1 MKKLWIYIFCALLV
15 TSIKA
20 QEETTLTMPRLRL
33 GVEAGVNYLSGQI
46 NKPEMIRE
54 SRSYYFAPDYDYH
67 CGFVN
72 EYPEFFSYGFG
83 LKLEYVLHKRI
94 AISSG
99 LRFSFYK
106 AALNSDRD
114 FFLWKVSETETSANY
129 VKISSISQTNY
140 YLGIPLEA
148 RFFVTEKDFFA
159 RVYFIVGNSFNF
171 LVASYN
177 KVAFHN
183 PEMEKYSSNVLGQ
196 IGDPNLFY
204 GSFYG
209 GIGLK
214 LGKAN
219 YPFGS
224 IELFFPA
231 INYTRNNVHS
241 FVNIDA
247 VPSFGFRTTLNIPV
261 FRKHQ
266 LIYTITEKK
275 K

>member
-1 MKKLWIYIFCALLV
+1 MKKLSICIFCALLV
-15 TSIKA
+15 TSIMA
-20 QEETTLTMPRLRL
+20 QEKTTQTMPRLRL
-33 GVEAGVNYLSGQI
+33 GVEVGANYLSGQI
-46 NKPEMIRE
+46 NKLEMIRE
-54 SRSYYFAPDYDYH
+54 SSSYYFAQNYDFH
-67 CGFVN
+67 CGFN
-72 EYPEFFSYGFG
+72 KYPEFFSYAFG

-106 AALNSDRD
+106 AALNAERD

-129 VKISSISQTNY
+129 IKISSISQRNY

-148 RFFVTEKDFFA
+148 RFFITEKDFFA
-159 RVYFIVGNSFNF
+159 RVYFIVGNTFNF
-171 LVASYN
+171 LVASSN
-177 KVAFHN
+177 NVIFHN
-183 PEMEKYSSNVLGQ
+183 PEMEKYNNNVLKH

-219 YPFGS
+219 HPFGN

-231 INYTRNNVHS
+231 INYTKNNIHT
-241 FVNIDA
+241 FVNLDTW
-247 VPSFGFRTTLNIPV
+247 PSFGVRTTLNIPV
-261 FRKHQ
+261 FRKH
-266 LIYTITEKK
+266 LLNYTITEKK